1 MFADDQRGFTLIE
14 VMVALTVAA
23 LALVAVMASIS
34 QMVDASIAMRDR
46 TYASWVA
53 QNKIAE
59 LRLANVQPEV
69 SETSGE
75 VTFADIGFAWTA
87 TVSETGVE
95 ALYRVDV
102 EVGFAGSDDVI
113 RTVTGFIGEPGIPGI
128 GNSIWSVGG
137 EAVGEEQ

>member
-75 VTFADIGFAWTA
+75 VTFAAGEMREQDVVQIQLPIGQVILRGILQAPEVKPLVARIGRKDTVLEPRFSGEDLVWT
-87 TVSETGVE
+87 
-95 ALYRVDV
+95 
-102 EVGFAGSDDVI
+102 GSSF
-113 RTVTGFIGEPGIPGI
+113 R
-128 GNSIWSVGG
+128 S
-137 EAVGEEQ
+137 